1 MTRLKGQDMKNRGG
15 MTLVELM
22 VALLIFGIVM
32 SVVFS
37 VMVNSRNSYEDTR
50 ERAQFQQSI
59 RAVIS
64 LLTREIRSAGCNP
77 TQAGFEPLPVASAW
91 VLQCRSDLNGD
102 ADANDLNPDENVT
115 YTFNPGTGEL
125 FRDNGS
131 GPVVI
136 LRGLQGVAF
145 NFYDGAGNQLNNVP
159 LGPLDRAQ
167 VREVGV
173 TLQGDL
179 GDGETVSYSTRV
191 ALRNG

>member
-1 MTRLKGQDMKNRGG
+1 MKCSGDNDMKNRGG

-37 VMVNSRNSYEDTR
+37 VMVNSRDSYESTR
-50 ERAQFQQSI
+50 QRAQYQQSA
-59 RAVIS
+59 RAVFS

-77 TQAGFEPLPVASAW
+77 NQAGFEAVPVCATTI
-91 VLQCRSDLNGD
+91 LQCQSDLNGD
-102 ADANDLNPDENVT
+102 SDAVDVNPDEDVT

-131 GPVVI
+131 GPVAI
-136 LRGLQGVAF
+136 LRGLQGWTF
-145 NFYDGAGNQLNNVP
+145 DYYDGTGNP
-159 LGPLDRAQ
+159 LINLPLSPLDRAK
-167 VREVGV
+167 VREIGV
-173 TLQGDL
+173 TMTGKT
-179 GDGETVSYSTRV
+179 GEGESVTYATRI